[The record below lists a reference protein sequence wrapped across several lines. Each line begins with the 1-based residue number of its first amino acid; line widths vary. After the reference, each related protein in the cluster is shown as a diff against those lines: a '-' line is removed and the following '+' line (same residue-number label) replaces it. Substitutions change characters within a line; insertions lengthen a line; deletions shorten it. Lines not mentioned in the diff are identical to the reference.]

1 MKKLDDYIVKE
12 HLLPFLGGLS
22 VLTLIMILDRVFDLL
37 DLFLRKG
44 IKFLI
49 VLKVFI
55 LSLPFILALT
65 VPMAAL
71 IATLMAFGR
80 LSQDFEVMA
89 MKSFGIS
96 LKRMLV
102 GPLVF
107 GFLIFVVMSIFDN
120 TVLPDANHKLKNLLI
135 DIHEKKPV
143 AQIKEG
149 VFTNIDNYLIY
160 VRSKN
165 ERTSE
170 VKDVMIQQ
178 VLPDGRVRTIFA
190 DAGKLVST
198 PEKIVFYLKNG
209 EIHETEGPREEQYRI
224 VKFTKQVITIPV
236 NFKLIMHQRQYRG
249 AREMSASMLYHRI
262 ERLKREIKR
271 FGNTDKGKVKYMR
284 KRISQLWV
292 EIHKKFSIPFAAIA
306 FILMGAPIAVMTR
319 KSGFSTAFG
328 ISFLL
333 FMFYYI
339 FLVGGEELADR
350 AIIPPLVAMWFPNI
364 LFIGIGLYLLKRE
377 EKV

>member
-1 MKKLDDYIVKE
+1 MTKLDDYVVKE
-12 HLLPFLGGLS
+12 HLLPFLGGFS
-22 VLTLIMILDRVFDLL
+22 VLTVIMILDRVFDLL

-49 VLKVFI
+49 VLKVF
-55 LSLPFILALT
+55 LYSLPFIFALT
-65 VPMAAL
+65 IPMAVL

-80 LSQDFEVMA
+80 LSQDFEILA
-89 MKSFGIS
+89 MKSFSIS
-96 LKRMLV
+96 LKRILL
-102 GPLVF
+102 GPIVF
-107 GFLIFVVMSIFDN
+107 GFVIFVLMSIFDN
-120 TVLPDANHKLKNLLI
+120 TVLPESNHKLKNLLI
-135 DIHEKKPV
+135 DIHEKKPA
-143 AQIKEG
+143 AQIREG
-149 VFTNIDNYLIY
+149 VFTNIENFLIY
-160 VRSKN
+160 VRRKN

-170 VKDVMIQQ
+170 IKDIMIQQ

-190 DAGKLVST
+190 KNGRLVSDT
-198 PEKIVFYLKNG
+198 DKLIFILQTG
-209 EIHETEGPREEQYRI
+209 EIHETEGPKQEQYRI
-224 VKFTKQVITIPV
+224 VKFKEQVISVPV
-236 NFKLIMHQRQYRG
+236 NYKLIMHERQYRG
-249 AREMSASMLYHRI
+249 DREMSASQLYGRI
-262 ERLKREIKR
+262 LGLKNEIKR
-271 FGNTDKGKVKYMR
+271 FGKTDPGKVKFMK

-319 KSGFSTAFG
+319 KSGFSAAFG
-328 ISFLL
+328 FSFLL

-377 EKV
+377 EKA

>member
-1 MKKLDDYIVKE
+1 MTKLDDYVVKE
-12 HLLPFLGGLS
+12 HLLPFLGGFS
-22 VLTLIMILDRVFDLL
+22 VLTIIMILDRVFDLL

-49 VLKVFI
+49 VLKVF
-55 LSLPFILALT
+55 LYSLPFIFALT
-65 VPMAAL
+65 IPMAVL

-80 LSQDFEVMA
+80 LSQDFEILA

-96 LKRMLV
+96 LKRILL
-102 GPLVF
+102 GPIVF
-107 GFLIFVVMSIFDN
+107 GFLIFVLMSIFNN
-120 TVLPDANHKLKNLLI
+120 TVLPESNHRLKNLLI
-135 DIHEKKPV
+135 DIHEKKPA
-143 AQIKEG
+143 AQIREG
-149 VFTNIDNYLIY
+149 VFTNIENFLIY
-160 VRSKN
+160 VRRKN

-170 VKDVMIQQ
+170 IKDVMIQQ

-190 DAGKLVST
+190 RKGRLVSDT
-198 PEKIVFYLKNG
+198 NKLIFILQNG
-209 EIHETEGPREEQYRI
+209 EIHETEGPKQEQYRI
-224 VKFTKQVITIPV
+224 VRFKRQVISVPV
-236 NFKLIMHQRQYRG
+236 NYKLILHERRYRG
-249 AREMSASMLYHRI
+249 DREMSASQLYERI
-262 ERLKREIKR
+262 VSLKSEIKR
-271 FGNTDKGKVKYMR
+271 FGNTDPGKVKFMK

-319 KSGFSTAFG
+319 KSGFSAAFG
-328 ISFLL
+328 FSFLL

-350 AIIPPLVAMWFPNI
+350 AIIPPIVAMWFPNI